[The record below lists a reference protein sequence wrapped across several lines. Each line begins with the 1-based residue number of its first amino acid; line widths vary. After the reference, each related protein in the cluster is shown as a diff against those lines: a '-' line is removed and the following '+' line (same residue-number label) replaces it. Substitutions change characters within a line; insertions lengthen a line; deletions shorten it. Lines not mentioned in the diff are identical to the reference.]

1 MGELISQEELDR
13 AFDARFPKEM
23 QVKLRSAKVAIAGLG
38 GLGSNI
44 AVMLARSG
52 IGKLLLVDFDVVDVT
67 NLNRQFIYYAGDM
80 RPKSVISAEWVLALN
95 PAAEVEAISEPVSP
109 DNRDMFAGCDVIVDC
124 LDSFES
130 RMALNDHSQE
140 LGIPLVHAG
149 ISGFNGQLYVSVP
162 GRTPCLRCVLGTAKD
177 PEGPVPSIGAAVSA
191 LAGMEALEA
200 LRVITGMGAAS
211 EGVLT
216 TIDLGTMAVERT
228 ELPADPGCSSC
239 RS

>member
-1 MGELISQEELDR
+1 MSRFERQIPIFGEDGQMRIMGS
-13 AFDARFPKEM
+13 
-23 QVKLRSAKVAIAGLG
+23 KVGIAGCG
-38 GLGSNI
+38 GLGVNVI
-44 AVMLARSG
+44 TQLAAAGVCRFVLCDPD
-52 IGKLLLVDFDVVDVT
+52 IPDVT

-140 LGIPLVHAG
+140 LGISLVHAG

-177 PEGPVPSIGAAVSA
+177 PEGPVPSVGAAVSS

-228 ELPADPGCSSC
+228 ELPADPGCPSC